1 MQSKAKANSVCTA
14 IYSRVDNTLTVKVLG
29 AGSAVC
35 KLDSVSIENR
45 FEAMVRGMSQ
55 RLTNMAA
62 LGRDK
67 ATGKSATPAEKFAR
81 VKLAVDHYNT
91 GSKVWTV
98 RGEDGFDTG
107 LVIQAMIRADV
118 ASDAEI
124 ANEIA
129 AKLAAKRGVDRV
141 EALRIWATVG
151 SVAEKIAE
159 IESERAVAQAKKANL
174 DAQSLL
180 DEIGEEGDDEE
191 GEGEPDGDSEG
202 DGEPEDLDETDAPK

>member
-1 MQSKAKANSVCTA
+1 MQSKAKSNSVCTA
-14 IYSRVDNTLTVKVLG
+14 VYARGENTLTVKVLG

-35 KLDSVSIENR
+35 RLNDVSIENR

-91 GSKVWTV
+91 GSKVWRV
-98 RGEDGFDTG
+98 AGEDGFDTG

-118 ASDAEI
+118 ASDAEK

-129 AKLAAKRGVDRV
+129 TKLATKRGIDRV
-141 EALRIWATVG
+141 EALRQWALVG
-151 SVAEKIAE
+151 SVAEKMVE
-159 IESERAVAQAKKANL
+159 IETERAMVQAKKANL

-180 DEIGEEGDDEE
+180 DEIDESSDDGDDDQ
-191 GEGEPDGDSEG
+191 DGDDQD
-202 DGEPEDLDETDAPK
+202 DGAPDDLSETDAPK